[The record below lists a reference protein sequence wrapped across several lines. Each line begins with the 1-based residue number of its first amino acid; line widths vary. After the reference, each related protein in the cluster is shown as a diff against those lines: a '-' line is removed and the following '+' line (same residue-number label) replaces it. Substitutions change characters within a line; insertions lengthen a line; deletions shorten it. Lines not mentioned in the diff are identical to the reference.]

1 MPETKEVVESL
12 RTTKFASKHAK
23 LIGDAITELESKENR
38 CNELKQQLSDSIR
51 DCEQLQKELREKVV
65 CRSVYD
71 RMERDLMTLW
81 RKQKS
86 FSNSRLQFFSFGII
100 AGVFVSIVID
110 FLFSTR

>member
-12 RTTKFASKHAK
+12 RTTKFAAKHAK
-23 LIGDAITELESKENR
+23 LIGTAISQLESMESM
-38 CNELKQQLSDSIR
+38 CNELKQQLRDSIR
-51 DCEQLQKELREKVV
+51 DCEQLQEELREKVV

-71 RMERDLMTLW
+71 RVEKDLMTLW

-86 FSNSRLQFFSFGII
+86 FSNARLQFFSFGVI

-110 FLFSTR
+110 FLFSAR